1 MRAERDT
8 DLVAFTERTRAFL
21 GRDPVVHTLICS
33 AVELAGQHPD
43 RFQDASW
50 FSVTGPAGDLV
61 GVAIQTP
68 PYPLAIT
75 PMDDGALAAMAGVSA
90 TQPPGATGASG
101 PVPYVDRFAA
111 LWAERTGGLAEVRR
125 QMRLFRLDAVR
136 PPASAG
142 TGRLHPAADLPEHRD
157 LLTAWIRAFVLAI
170 EGEPAREP
178 EQLLDRLVERGGLWV
193 WCRGSEP
200 VSFASATAP
209 AFASTRIGLV
219 YTPKE
224 LRGRG
229 YASSCVAAVSQQAL
243 DAGVTPVLFT
253 DLANPTSNR
262 IYQQI
267 GYRPVCDWRDYA
279 FTLAPREAPPA
290 PPGPGGDAGRPAA
303 TAPRPHPSR

>member
-1 MRAERDT
+1 MRAERES
-8 DLVAFTERTRAFL
+8 DLAGFAARTRAFL

-61 GVAIQTP
+61 GVAAQAP

-75 PMDDGALAAMAGVSA
+75 PMGDAALAALAGVSA
-90 TQPPGATGASG
+90 ARPPGATGASG

-111 LWAERTGGLAEVRR
+111 LWAQRTGGLAQVRR

-136 PPASAG
+136 RPASAG
-142 TGRLHPAADLPEHRD
+142 TGLLRPAGDLPEHRD

-193 WCRGSEP
+193 WCRGREP

-219 YTPKE
+219 YTPQE

-229 YASSCVAAVSQQAL
+229 YASACVAALSQRSL
-243 DAGVTPVLFT
+243 SAGLTPVLFT

-262 IYQQI
+262 IYRQI

-279 FTLAPREAPPA
+279 FTPAPREAPPA
-290 PPGPGGDAGRPAA
+290 PPGSGGEAERPAA
-303 TAPRPHPSR
+303 TAPRPRPSR